1 MKIYLVPNFEKNKTK
16 EVFDKAS
23 QILLN
28 LGAEII
34 VSDESISNSQYIFLN
49 ENEAFY
55 TCDYVVVIGGDG
67 TIIHTAK
74 KSAVYNKA
82 VLGINCGRVGY
93 LAGLEP
99 ENLEKLS
106 HLLEGKCKI
115 EARNILKASFDN
127 EGKVLSLPFLND
139 AVITRG
145 SISRMIDVSVG
156 FGESKI
162 DYRADGVIIS
172 TATGSTAYSM
182 AAGGPIVDPEL
193 NAILVTPISA
203 YSLTNRPLVLNNSEQ
218 LTITNNSDLQNDVY
232 LSVDGESSYKII
244 SGDKVIISNSSL
256 SAKLIKIDNI
266 SFFDTLSDKLS

>member
-28 LGAEII
+28 LGAEVI
-34 VSDESISNSQYIFLN
+34 VSDASISNSQYIFLN

-55 TCDYVVVIGGDG
+55 MCDYVVVIGGDG

-99 ENLEKLS
+99 ENLEKIS
-106 HLLEGKCKI
+106 HLLEGKYKI

-156 FGESKI
+156 FDESKI

-203 YSLTNRPLVLNNSEQ
+203 YSLTNRPLVLKNSEQ
-218 LTITNNSDLQNDVY
+218 LTITNNSDLLNEVY
-232 LSVDGESSYKII
+232 ISVDGESSYKIL
-244 SGDKVIISNSSL
+244 SGDKVIISNSTL
-256 SAKLIKIDNI
+256 SAKLIKIDNT